1 MLEGCFVVKSG
12 KITPPPSS
20 NPMKQ
25 LTIPSVLRFLL
36 RLLLT
41 ILALALALAGTF
53 FLAYRLSD
61 RTNGRLRV
69 GEETRRYLLYVPP
82 TYDPATPTPLVISL
96 HGFAQW
102 PAHQSN
108 LTHWNTLADEY
119 GFIVVHPS
127 GTGFPKRWLAADPR
141 ADNPD
146 VAFLAV
152 LIDQLEREYNI
163 DPQRIYVNG
172 LSNGGGMSFA
182 LACRLADRIAAFGGV
197 GGAYLYPWEACQPAR
212 PVPAILFHGDADPI
226 VPYQGGPSKSFDIPF
241 PVIPQ
246 WVETLALRNNCDL
259 PPQEMPISAHV
270 TERRYT
276 NCAADVVFYTI
287 AGGGHTWPGGEPLP
301 EWLTG
306 PTNTEIDATRLMW
319 AFFQAHPLESP

>member
-1 MLEGCFVVKSG
+1 
-12 KITPPPSS
+12 
-20 NPMKQ
+20 MKR
-25 LTIPSVLRFLL
+25 LTIPSPLRFLL
-36 RLLLT
+36 RLLLSL
-41 ILALALALAGTF
+41 LALALALAGTVL
-53 FLAYRLSD
+53 LAYRLSD

-82 TYDPATPTPLVISL
+82 TYDPARPTPLVISM
-96 HGFAQW
+96 HGFSQW
-102 PAHQSN
+102 PAHQSR

-146 VAFLAV
+146 VAFLAA

-182 LACRLADRIAAFGGV
+182 LACQLADRVAAFGSV
-197 GGAYLYPWEACQPAR
+197 AGAYLYPWEACQPAR

-226 VPYQGGPSKSFDIPF
+226 VPYQGGRPNRSRSPSRSSRSGSRRLPSAT
-241 PVIPQ
+241 VATCRRWSPQ
-246 WVETLALRNNCDL
+246 SARTSRRGATPAATPRWSSTPSLAAATPGQAARGCPSPSPAQ
-259 PPQEMPISAHV
+259 PPS
-270 TERRYT
+270 R
-276 NCAADVVFYTI
+276 
-287 AGGGHTWPGGEPLP
+287 
-301 EWLTG
+301 LT
-306 PTNTEIDATRLMW
+306 PPA
-319 AFFQAHPLESP
+319 